1 MSPVHPAV
9 HRAPL
14 RSRDDTVDHAAAVE
28 HALRRGVVG
37 LGGRLDVAPA
47 DLDEAIGRV
56 EQQHGE
62 RVAARLE
69 RFAALPVG
77 DFVWTRDDDA
87 DLWLGRIEGE
97 WRFDEAPAAAAA
109 DLQHVRSCRWSD
121 APVPWS
127 DVPAAVPATFARGGR
142 NFQRIH
148 DAEAEAAT
156 SRWWAEH
163 GSR

>member
-1 MSPVHPAV
+1 M
-9 HRAPL
+9 
-14 RSRDDTVDHAAAVE
+14 
-28 HALRRGVVG
+28 
-37 LGGRLDVAPA
+37 GGRLDASPA

-77 DFVWTRDDDA
+77 DFVWTRDA
-87 DLWLGRIEGE
+87 EAELWLGRIEGE
-97 WRFDEAPAAAAA
+97 WTFDASAPGWKA
-109 DLQHVRSCRWSD
+109 DLQHVRACRWTD
-121 APVPWS
+121 APVPLP
-127 DVPAAVPATFARGGR
+127 DVPAAVLATFARGGR

-148 DAEAEAAT
+148 DAEAEATT

-163 GSR
+163 GSP

>member
-1 MSPVHPAV
+1 MLPLTAV

-37 LGGRLDVAPA
+37 VGGRLDAPRA
-47 DLDEAIGRV
+47 DLDEAIERV
-56 EQQHGE
+56 DQQHGE

-69 RFAALPVG
+69 RFAALPAG
-77 DFVWTRDDDA
+77 DFVWTRDA
-87 DLWLGRIEGE
+87 EAELWLGRIEGE
-97 WRFDEAPAAAAA
+97 WHFDASAPGWEA
-109 DLQHVRSCRWSD
+109 DLQHVRACRWTD
-121 APVPWS
+121 APVPLPE
-127 DVPAAVPATFARGGR
+127 VPAGVLATFARGGR

-163 GSR
+163 GSP

>member
-1 MSPVHPAV
+1 M
-9 HRAPL
+9 
-14 RSRDDTVDHAAAVE
+14 
-28 HALRRGVVG
+28 
-37 LGGRLDVAPA
+37 GGRLDAPPA

-56 EQQHGE
+56 DQQHGE

-77 DFVWTRDDDA
+77 DFVWTRDADA
-87 DLWLGRIEGE
+87 ELWLGRIEGE
-97 WRFDEAPAAAAA
+97 WHFDQEPAAAAT

-121 APVPWS
+121 APVPMPE
-127 DVPAAVPATFARGGR
+127 VPAGVLATFARGGR
-142 NFQRIH
+142 NFQRTR

-163 GSR
+163 GSP